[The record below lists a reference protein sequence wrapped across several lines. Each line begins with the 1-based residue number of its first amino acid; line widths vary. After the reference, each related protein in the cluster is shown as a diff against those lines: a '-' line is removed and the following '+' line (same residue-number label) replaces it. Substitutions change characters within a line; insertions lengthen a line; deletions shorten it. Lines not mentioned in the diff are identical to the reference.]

1 MEQYDFIEKYY
12 KPETNIGKDLK
23 NIMLRIVLEQGGEFS
38 YITKKDVVSD
48 IHYRTARS

>member
-1 MEQYDFIEKYY
+1 MKKYNFIKKYY
-12 KPETNIGKDLK
+12 KPTTEIGKDLK
-23 NIMLRIVLEQGGEFS
+23 NKMLRIVLEQGGEFS